1 MVCQRKRSEKNSTR
15 KPAKSFIYTELYGD
29 LYFDPDLFPIT
40 SAVHPSTYLN
50 KILLG
55 SGRGQMQLWNIRT
68 NKLIHSFAGW
78 GGSAVL
84 TLVQSPAVDVVG
96 AGLEDGGV
104 VLHNLRYD
112 ETLMKFRQDWGPV
125 VGLAFR
131 TGERGV
137 NVGCV
142 FESVPLIHLAPLY
155 YMSVCI

>member
-1 MVCQRKRSEKNSTR
+1 
-15 KPAKSFIYTELYGD
+15 
-29 LYFDPDLFPIT
+29 
-40 SAVHPSTYLN
+40 
-50 KILLG
+50 
-55 SGRGQMQLWNIRT
+55 MQLWNIRT

-142 FESVPLIHLAPLY
+142 FESVPLIHLFIILCLYVYNLSSYMNIAVPLQIVHEASSIHMY
-155 YMSVCI
+155 CTCNF